1 MRRRKNR
8 SPKIESRFKP
18 EYAELNDRFKSR
30 IRTRIKK
37 RLLTIPEDHRTR
49 EFGIMPNYFLFQI
62 LTLADKRFFTR
73 SSTIDLCGLDPDN
86 SGTLCVVA
94 GLGDSLK
101 IVRKKF
107 SREISILR
115 KLYELMDQNTDCSEI
130 VAKMELML
138 SDVK

>member
-8 SPKIESRFKP
+8 SPKTESALKP
-18 EYAELNDRFKSR
+18 EYAKLHDRIKSC

-37 RLLTIPEDHRTR
+37 RLLTIPENRRPPDF
-49 EFGIMPNYFLFQI
+49 ESLPDYFLFQI

-73 SSTIDLCGLDPDN
+73 SRSMTINLDPKN
-86 SGTLCVVA
+86 PRTLIVVA
-94 GLGDSLK
+94 GLGNSLK

-130 VAKMELML
+130 VAKMERML
-138 SDVK
+138 SAIK